1 MKFYIIIFKNLKRYF
16 LHKVKM
22 LIIKELYIYNFNN
35 YYNTNYN
42 NGIYIKLIKF
52 IKNSKKKKFQIYSG
66 KFPTTLA
73 KYSLR
78 IVLCLRLNSIAF
90 AFSGFKHIIFSPDV
104 KRSKRFDAK
113 IIYIIY

>member
-52 IKNSKKKKFQIYSG
+52 IKILKKRNFKF
-66 KFPTTLA
+66 TLGNFQ
-73 KYSLR
+73 L
-78 IVLCLRLNSIAF
+78 LLLNIL
-90 AFSGFKHIIFSPDV
+90 
-104 KRSKRFDAK
+104 
-113 IIYIIY
+113 